1 MSVRSQSCT
10 IIVWSFIAIKSIKT
24 ITIRIYLF
32 FCWKISPN
40 SIFVLLQSVQCT
52 ERTSSYCIDE
62 LNFFCDR
69 KAREDLDAK
78 NKKLAEMEADY
89 GDVVPRRDFERLEA
103 QFNVRN
109 TKLSCEFQKL

>member
-1 MSVRSQSCT
+1 M
-10 IIVWSFIAIKSIKT
+10 ISF
-24 ITIRIYLF
+24 LF
-32 FCWKISPN
+32 
-40 SIFVLLQSVQCT
+40 
-52 ERTSSYCIDE
+52 
-62 LNFFCDR
+62 DR

-109 TKLSCEFQKL
+109 TKMSCEFQKL

>member
-1 MSVRSQSCT
+1 MRLQSVRST
-10 IIVWSFIAIKSIKT
+10 VRK
-24 ITIRIYLF
+24 
-32 FCWKISPN
+32 
-40 SIFVLLQSVQCT
+40 
-52 ERTSSYCIDE
+52 SSYWIDE
-62 LNFFCDR
+62 FIFFYDR

-109 TKLSCEFQKL
+109 TKMSCEFQKV

>member
-1 MSVRSQSCT
+1 MS
-10 IIVWSFIAIKSIKT
+10 SF
-24 ITIRIYLF
+24 LF
-32 FCWKISPN
+32 
-40 SIFVLLQSVQCT
+40 
-52 ERTSSYCIDE
+52 
-62 LNFFCDR
+62 DR

-109 TKLSCEFQKL
+109 TKMSCELQKV

>member
-1 MSVRSQSCT
+1 MENLSRLDFCAV
-10 IIVWSFIAIKSIKT
+10 AI
-24 ITIRIYLF
+24 RAIY
-32 FCWKISPN
+32 CKEV
-40 SIFVLLQSVQCT
+40 FVLNWWV
-52 ERTSSYCIDE
+52 Y
-62 LNFFCDR
+62 FFYDR

-109 TKLSCEFQKL
+109 TKMSCEFQKV